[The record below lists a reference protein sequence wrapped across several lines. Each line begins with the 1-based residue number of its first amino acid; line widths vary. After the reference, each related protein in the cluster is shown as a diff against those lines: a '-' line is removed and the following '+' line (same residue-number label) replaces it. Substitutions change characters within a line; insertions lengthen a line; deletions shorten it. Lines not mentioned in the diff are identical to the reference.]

1 MLGHVVKRGMAHL
14 QDVSPEYV
22 AKLEED
28 SQLYGNSD
36 YGMVFID
43 PRAVLPVLIT
53 STVVFVILASIQY
66 THGQVVASLAM
77 IESPSSN
84 LIVKRNEPAYTDEKP
99 LIPAPELDADV
110 ELTLINHKPITASL
124 CGTLV
129 HLRRVGGWFAHW
141 RGLHISILYM
151 ILHAAFTHIFGASR
165 LISIAGCVLLS
176 PVHMLWTHSIIALPR
191 TARLIH
197 LKQCTPL
204 VLPTLIVALA
214 QQATCFLPS
223 LVGSLLDLRMSP
235 EQVWIAAQGEP
246 LALAL
251 LGLRILA
258 VPFTFAVIA
267 LFVLLPAA
275 ATLTRIEAALLPA
288 DVHTIVPFDGS
299 FAMAGLSSKAL
310 FVAAW
315 RSFDRAAPLRVLKVY
330 AKMLFVQFAVLL
342 IGTAVMTAEVYSRL
356 TLAYTS
362 ARALLE
368 LNALEHN
375 GLSW

>member
-28 SQLYGNSD
+28 SQLYRNSD

-43 PRAVLPVLIT
+43 PERA
-53 STVVFVILASIQY
+53 VVFVILASIQY

-129 HLRRVGGWFAHW
+129 HLRRVGGWFARW

-258 VPFTFAVIA
+258 VPLTFAVIA
-267 LFVLLPAA
+267 LF
-275 ATLTRIEAALLPA
+275 AALLPA

-342 IGTAVMTAEVYSRL
+342 IGTAVMTAEVYIIGGDTKSRL